1 MSDNPPSVWPTTS
14 SARTALARPTR
25 LGRRVAFSREQIAG
39 YLTVLEADAVHAA

>member
-14 SARTALARPTR
+14 SARTALARPAR
-25 LGRRVAFSREQIAG
+25 RRRVAFSREQIAD